1 MKKVKFSWE
10 RAHLD
15 EVHSPAGIRNLKE
28 VVKYGLIKQYTGI
41 NESQWEWNGL
51 DDEQF
56 RDMNDMSRGTMP
68 EKLLNNNG
76 TACVFKVGDQI
87 HILPWVDNGV
97 GINQYGFPVEWHP
110 MPTGWS
116 DINKSSSDLFQLY
129 SNMKLNDENS
139 VIIRNDL
146 FGTGDAEMIDSM
158 VNLLVDN
165 ILTANQLQLLA
176 SMPFVFNVTEDN
188 LLTAKNFF
196 LSICEHKPAIFTNA
210 YGEKAIPVVENF
222 DTKIDPS
229 LFEIFDRF
237 ECVLLSYLGFP
248 CVPITKRA
256 QQSVSEVQSNDDK
269 VMVRRAEKL
278 RMRELAADKINK
290 LFGTNLSVS
299 NKVDE
304 MREQMKEDMLRE
316 QEQMKG
322 GNDDGRKEGN

>member
-10 RAHLD
+10 RGHLD
-15 EVHSPAGIRNLKE
+15 EVHSPEGIEDLKR
-28 VVKYGLIKQYTGI
+28 VVKFGLIRQYTGI
-41 NESQWEWNGL
+41 NESQWEWKGL
-51 DDEQF
+51 DDDRF
-56 RDMNDMSRGTMP
+56 KDMMSMSRGTVP

-76 TACVFKVGDQI
+76 TACVFQFGNQI

-97 GINQYGFPVEWHP
+97 GINQYGFPVAWHP

-116 DINKSSSDLFQLY
+116 EINKPNSDLYEQY
-129 SNMKLNDENS
+129 SKMVLTDENS

-146 FGTGDAEMIDSM
+146 FGSGDSEMIEKM

-176 SMPFVFNVTEDN
+176 SMPFVFDVTEDN
-188 LLTAKNFF
+188 VLTAKNFF
-196 LSICEHKPAIFTNA
+196 LSVCQHKPAIFINS
-210 YGEKAIPVVENF
+210 YGERAVPVVENF

-269 VMVRRAEKL
+269 VMVRRKEKL
-278 RMRELAADKINK
+278 RMRELACERING
-290 LFGTNLSVS
+290 LFGTNLSVV
-299 NKVDE
+299 NAVDE
-304 MREQMKEDMLRE
+304 MREQMEQDMKKE
-316 QEQMKG
+316 QEEMRG
-322 GNDDGRKEGN
+322 DSNDDL

>member
-1 MKKVKFSWE
+1 MTKKVKFSWE
-10 RAHLD
+10 RGHLD
-15 EVHSPAGIRNLKE
+15 EVHSPEGINELKQT
-28 VVKYGLIKQYTGI
+28 VKYALIKQYTGI
-41 NESQWEWNGL
+41 NESQWEWKGL
-51 DDEQF
+51 DNERF
-56 RDMNDMSRGTMP
+56 KDMCLMSRGTMP

-76 TACVFKVGDQI
+76 TACVFEYGNQI

-97 GINQYGFPVEWHP
+97 GINQYGFPVAWHP

-116 DINKSSSDLFQLY
+116 EINKPNSDLYEQY
-129 SNMKLNDENS
+129 SKMVLTDENS

-146 FGTGDAEMIDSM
+146 FGTNDADMIEKM
-158 VNLLVDN
+158 VSLLVDN

-188 LLTAKNFF
+188 VLTAKNFF

-269 VMVRRAEKL
+269 VMVRRKEKL
-278 RMRELAADKINK
+278 RMRELACDNINRI
-290 LFGTNLSVS
+290 FGTNVSVT
-299 NKVDE
+299 NVVDDNRDE
-304 MREQMKEDMLRE
+304 MQNDMLRE
-316 QEQMKG
+316 QQDMRG
-322 GNDDGRKEGN
+322 DNDE

>member
-10 RAHLD
+10 RGHLD
-15 EVHSPAGIRNLKE
+15 EVHSPEGINDLKQT
-28 VVKYGLIKQYTGI
+28 VKYALIKQYTGI
-41 NESQWEWNGL
+41 NESQWEWKGL
-51 DDEQF
+51 DDDKF
-56 RDMNDMSRGTMP
+56 KDMVLMSRGTMP

-76 TACVFKVGDQI
+76 TACVFEYGNQI

-97 GINQYGFPVEWHP
+97 GINQYGFPVAWHP

-116 DINKSSSDLFQLY
+116 ELNKPNSDLYEQY
-129 SNMKLNDENS
+129 SKMVLTEENS

-146 FGTGDAEMIDSM
+146 FGTNDADMIEKM
-158 VNLLVDN
+158 VSLLVDN

-188 LLTAKNFF
+188 VLTAKNFF

-210 YGEKAIPVVENF
+210 YGEKAVPVVENF

-269 VMVRRAEKL
+269 VMVRRKEKL
-278 RMRELAADKINK
+278 RMRELACDRINGI
-290 LFGTNLSVS
+290 FGTNVSVT
-299 NKVDE
+299 NVVDDKRE
-304 MREQMKEDMLRE
+304 DMENDMMREQEAMK
-316 QEQMKG
+316 
-322 GNDDGRKEGN
+322 DGYNGE

>member
-10 RAHLD
+10 RGHLD
-15 EVHSPAGIRNLKE
+15 EVHSPEGIKELKQ

-41 NESQWEWNGL
+41 NESQWEWKGFDN
-51 DDEQF
+51 EQF
-56 RDMNDMSRGTMP
+56 RDMMLMSRGTMP

-97 GINQYGFPVEWHP
+97 GINQYGFPVAWHP

-116 DINKSSSDLFQLY
+116 ELNKPSSDLYELY
-129 SNMKLNDENS
+129 SKMVLTEENS

-146 FGTGDAEMIDSM
+146 FGTGDADMIERM
-158 VNLLVDN
+158 VSLLVDN
-165 ILTANQLQLLA
+165 VLTANQLQLLA

-188 LLTAKNFF
+188 VLTAKNFF

-210 YGEKAIPVVENF
+210 YGERAVPVVEKF

-269 VMVRRAEKL
+269 VMVRRAEKMK
-278 RMRELAADKINK
+278 MRQIAADRINE
-290 LFGTNLSVS
+290 LFGTKLSVS
-299 NKVDE
+299 NIVDE
-304 MREQMKEDMLRE
+304 KREEMEADAKRE
-316 QEQMKG
+316 QEQMRG
-322 GNDDGRKEGN
+322 ENDE

>member
-1 MKKVKFSWE
+1 MTKKVRFSWE
-10 RAHLD
+10 RGHLD
-15 EVHSPAGIRNLKE
+15 EVHSPEGINDLKQT
-28 VVKYGLIKQYTGI
+28 VKYALIKQYTGI
-41 NESQWEWNGL
+41 NESQWEWKGL
-51 DDEQF
+51 DDDKF
-56 RDMNDMSRGTMP
+56 KDMMLMSRGTMP

-76 TACVFKVGDQI
+76 TACVFEYGNQI

-97 GINQYGFPVEWHP
+97 GINQYGFPVAWHP

-116 DINKSSSDLFQLY
+116 ELNKPNSDLYEQY
-129 SNMKLNDENS
+129 SKMVLTDENS

-146 FGTGDAEMIDSM
+146 FGTNDADMIEKM
-158 VNLLVDN
+158 VSLLVDN

-188 LLTAKNFF
+188 VLTAKNFF

-210 YGEKAIPVVENF
+210 YGEKAVPVVENF

-269 VMVRRAEKL
+269 VMVRRKEKL
-278 RMRELAADKINK
+278 RMRELACDRINEI
-290 LFGTNLSVS
+290 FGTNVSVS
-299 NKVDE
+299 NVVDDKRE
-304 MREQMKEDMLRE
+304 DMENDMMREQEAMK
-316 QEQMKG
+316 
-322 GNDDGRKEGN
+322 DGYDGE

>member
-1 MKKVKFSWE
+1 MTKKVRFSWE
-10 RAHLD
+10 RGHLD
-15 EVHSPAGIRNLKE
+15 EVHSPEGINDLKQT
-28 VVKYGLIKQYTGI
+28 VKYALIKQYTGI
-41 NESQWEWNGL
+41 NESQWEWKGL
-51 DDEQF
+51 DDDKF
-56 RDMNDMSRGTMP
+56 KDMVLMSRGTMP

-76 TACVFKVGDQI
+76 TACVFEYGNQI

-97 GINQYGFPVEWHP
+97 GINQYGFPVAWHP

-116 DINKSSSDLFQLY
+116 ELNKPNSDLYEQY
-129 SNMKLNDENS
+129 SKMVLTEENS

-146 FGTGDAEMIDSM
+146 FGTNDADMIEKM
-158 VNLLVDN
+158 VSLLVDN

-188 LLTAKNFF
+188 VLTAKNFF

-210 YGEKAIPVVENF
+210 YGEKAVPVVENF

-269 VMVRRAEKL
+269 VMVRRKEKL
-278 RMRELAADKINK
+278 RMRELACDRINEI
-290 LFGTNLSVS
+290 FGTNVSVT
-299 NKVDE
+299 NVVDDKRE
-304 MREQMKEDMLRE
+304 DMENDMMREQEAMK
-316 QEQMKG
+316 
-322 GNDDGRKEGN
+322 DGYNGE

>member
-1 MKKVKFSWE
+1 M
-10 RAHLD
+10 D
-15 EVHSPAGIRNLKE
+15 EVHSPEGIKELKQ

-41 NESQWEWNGL
+41 NESQWEWKGFDNK
-51 DDEQF
+51 QF
-56 RDMNDMSRGTMP
+56 RDMMLMSRGTMP

-97 GINQYGFPVEWHP
+97 GINQYGFPVAWHP

-116 DINKSSSDLFQLY
+116 ELNKPSSDLYELY
-129 SNMKLNDENS
+129 SKMVLTEENS

-146 FGTGDAEMIDSM
+146 FGTGDADMIERM
-158 VNLLVDN
+158 VSLLVDN
-165 ILTANQLQLLA
+165 VLTANQLQLLA

-188 LLTAKNFF
+188 VLTAKNFF

-210 YGEKAIPVVENF
+210 YGERAVPVVEKF

-269 VMVRRAEKL
+269 VMVRRAEKMK
-278 RMRELAADKINK
+278 MRQIAADRINE
-290 LFGTNLSVS
+290 LFGTNLSIS
-299 NKVDE
+299 NIVDE
-304 MREQMKEDMLRE
+304 KREEMEADAKRE
-316 QEQMKG
+316 QEQMRG
-322 GNDDGRKEGN
+322 DNDE